1 MITASSLGYFFCAG
15 VRTFGVLFAT
25 QQYGIPRSAAS
36 AMAIVIGAGGIIG
49 LYLGGHEAARLLG
62 ADNLN
67 GRILVPLV
75 WLLVSPLI
83 LAPALL
89 ATSPLTAVPLLFL
102 GGITVTAAN
111 PPLDAARLDVVP
123 FGLWGTSESARTTM
137 RTLGELAAPLLFG
150 YMSARVFP
158 SNGLRWTLLLGLAPV
173 TAAGLL
179 GLRALH
185 TYPRDAA
192 TATAS
197 NRATRA
203 ARQR

>member
-1 MITASSLGYFFCAG
+1 MPVSRAFVYVLRIPTVLIMITASSLGYFFCAG

-49 LYLGGHEAARLLG
+49 LYLGGHGAARLLG

-102 GGITVTAAN
+102 GGITVTAATHRWMTPASMWSHSACGERLN
-111 PPLDAARLDVVP
+111 QPAPRCAR
-123 FGLWGTSESARTTM
+123 WE
-137 RTLGELAAPLLFG
+137 
-150 YMSARVFP
+150 
-158 SNGLRWTLLLGLAPV
+158 N
-173 TAAGLL
+173 
-179 GLRALH
+179 
-185 TYPRDAA
+185 
-192 TATAS
+192 
-197 NRATRA
+197 
-203 ARQR
+203 